1 MRIKRISSSSCM
13 VFLRPGL
20 GLDSNYWGCPISRS
34 SHSECSASS
43 TVSSLKLFSVTC
55 VMRSCLSESILLADS
70 SQRLRSV
77 GAKNAAVG
85 LDESA
90 QALDL
95 TAIVLR
101 TRGRALGYVV
111 LRAELGLIE
120 HFHKA
125 AGKINVKEFRTGHDG
140 TELEGLTIQCR

>member
-1 MRIKRISSSSCM
+1 M

-20 GLDSNYWGCPISRS
+20 GLDSDYWGYPISRS

-43 TVSSLKLFSVTC
+43 TVSSLTLVSVTC
-55 VMRSCLSESILLADS
+55 VMRSGLSESILLADS

-95 TAIVLR
+95 TAIVPR

-120 HFHKA
+120 HFHKG
-125 AGKINVKEFRTGHDG
+125 AGKINDKEFRTGHDG

>member
-13 VFLRPGL
+13 VFLQPGL
-20 GLDSNYWGCPISRS
+20 GLDSDYWGYPISRS

-43 TVSSLKLFSVTC
+43 TVRSLKLVSVTC
-55 VMRSCLSESILLADS
+55 VMRSGLSESILLADS

-95 TAIVLR
+95 TAIVP
-101 TRGRALGYVV
+101 
-111 LRAELGLIE
+111 
-120 HFHKA
+120 
-125 AGKINVKEFRTGHDG
+125 
-140 TELEGLTIQCR
+140 

>member
-13 VFLRPGL
+13 VFLQPGL
-20 GLDSNYWGCPISRS
+20 GLDSDYWGYPISRS

-43 TVSSLKLFSVTC
+43 TVRSLKLVSVTC
-55 VMRSCLSESILLADS
+55 VMRSGLSESILLADS

-77 GAKNAAVG
+77 GAKKAAVG

-95 TAIVLR
+95 TAIVPR